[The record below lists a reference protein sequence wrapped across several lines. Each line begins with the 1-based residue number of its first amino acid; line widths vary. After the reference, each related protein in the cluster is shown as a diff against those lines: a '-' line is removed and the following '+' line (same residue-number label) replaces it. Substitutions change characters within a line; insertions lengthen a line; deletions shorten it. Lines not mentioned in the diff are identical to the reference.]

1 MTKKVSRD
9 YTGSYSFKSKLTKLT
24 KLIGGKVNEWK

>member
-1 MTKKVSRD
+1 MTKKGFQD
-9 YTGSYSFKSKLTKLT
+9 YAGSYFFKSKLT